1 MDAPT
6 AAPAADLAQL
16 DATATAE
23 LIRRRELSAAAAV
36 RAARTRIEQLDLSL
50 HALVRTRFD
59 EAEAEAEA
67 IDRQLEADGA
77 GSGSEVGPF
86 AGVPF
91 LLKDLGALVAGE
103 PVAFGSA
110 LLRDTP
116 VPWPT
121 TSYTAAAFAHAG
133 LVTLGRTATP
143 EFGTTITTEPTAY
156 GPTRN
161 PWDLGR
167 SAGGSSG
174 GAAAAVASGMVP
186 AAHASDGG
194 GSIRIP
200 ASCCGLVGLKPSRGR
215 VSHGPRVGESWA
227 GSTTDGVLTR
237 TVRDAAALLDLLS
250 TPMPGDPYN
259 APPPA
264 RPFTAELGIAPG
276 RLRVGVHT
284 GVGREGAPPP
294 HPEVVA
300 AVEQAAQL
308 LTELGHSVDR
318 SSPAALVEPAY
329 GRHFLTVVNADI
341 ALLVRQ
347 LEDVVGRPVT
357 DDDLEPR
364 NATYRRAGQALSAS
378 DYLAARGW
386 LGQWARRMA
395 AWWAPH
401 DLGGEAYDLLLL
413 PVIATIPPE
422 IGWYT
427 AAGPDQEDA
436 RIAAV
441 LQYTGQFNATGQPA
455 ISLPLGSSSGGS
467 SSEGVPIGVQLVA
480 AAGREDVL
488 LRVAAQIEQTQGWA
502 GALPHAPVAESDP

>member
-1 MDAPT
+1 MDASND
-6 AAPAADLAQL
+6 DLAGL

-23 LIRRRELSAAAAV
+23 LIRRRELSAAEAV
-36 RAARTRIEQLDLSL
+36 RAARTRIEQLDPGLN
-50 HALVRTRFD
+50 AVVRTRFAA
-59 EAEAEAEA
+59 AEAEAEA
-67 IDRQLEADGA
+67 IDRRLRERPVA
-77 GSGSEVGPF
+77 GSATAVEAPF

-91 LLKDLGALVAGE
+91 LLKDLGAFVAGE

-110 LLRDTP
+110 LLRDNP
-116 VPWPT
+116 VSWPT
-121 TSYTAAAFAHAG
+121 TSYTSAAFARAG

-143 EFGTTITTEPTAY
+143 EFGTTITTEPTAF

-161 PWDLGR
+161 PWMTGR

-215 VSHGPRVGESWA
+215 VSHGPSVGESWA
-227 GSTTDGVLTR
+227 GSTTDGALTR
-237 TVRDAAALLDLLS
+237 TVRDAAAFLDLLG

-264 RPFTAELGIAPG
+264 RPFAAEVGADPG
-276 RLRVGVHT
+276 RLRIGVHT
-284 GVGREGAPPP
+284 GVGREGAPGPDA
-294 HPEVVA
+294 EVVA
-300 AVEQAAQL
+300 AVEQVAQL
-308 LTELGHSVDR
+308 LTGLGHAVER
-318 SSPAALVEPAY
+318 SSPRALVEPAFAQ
-329 GRHFLTVVNADI
+329 HFLTIVTGDI
-341 ALLVRQ
+341 ALMVRQ
-347 LEDVVGRPVT
+347 LEGVVGRPVT

-364 NATYRRAGQALSAS
+364 NATYRRAGQALSAA

-386 LGQWARRMA
+386 IGQWARRMA
-395 AWWAPH
+395 AWWAPAEQ
-401 DLGGEAYDLLLL
+401 GGEAHDLLLL
-413 PVIATIPPE
+413 PVLATVPPE

-427 AAGPDQEDA
+427 AAGPDEEDA
-436 RIAAV
+436 RIASV

-455 ISLPLGSSSGGS
+455 VSLPLGRSA
-467 SSEGVPIGVQLVA
+467 EGVPIGVQLVA

-488 LRVAAQIEQTQGWA
+488 VRVAAQIEQAQGWA
-502 GALPHAPVAESDP
+502 GSLPHPPQSR